1 MNQSIYIIC
10 QIIVVLITFFLVAF
24 TTYALRRAYLN
35 MKMEMQLQNQLIKWI
50 FWGLIFW
57 LFIQWLLAY
66 MGFYGKFDLLPPRIL
81 VFALLPSV
89 FLSISLLF
97 SKKFTKIL
105 QHLPPKWLIQIQSFR
120 ILMELMLWLGFIGGF
135 VPFQMT
141 FEGFNMDIIAGITAL
156 FAGFVFF
163 GKKRFLRPESI
174 IWNIF
179 GIFLLLNIL
188 FIATISTPSPLQIF
202 KNEPVNTFIAEAPF
216 IWIPGFI
223 VPFALAM
230 HLFSLKQ
237 VVTIQNREVRT
248 ESRD

>member
-1 MNQSIYIIC
+1 MNPTIYIIC
-10 QIIVVLITFFLVAF
+10 EIIVLLIAFFLVAF
-24 TTYALRRAYLN
+24 TTYGLRRAYLS
-35 MKMEMQLQNQLIKWI
+35 MKMDIHLQNQLVKWV
-50 FWGLIFW
+50 FWGLVAW
-57 LFIQWLLAY
+57 LFILWLSAY
-66 MGFYGKFDLLPPRIL
+66 MGFFSNFEVLPPRIF
-81 VFALLPSV
+81 VFALIPPL

-105 QHLPPKWLIQIQSFR
+105 QHLPPQWLIQIQSFR
-120 ILMELMLWLGFIGGF
+120 IIMEIMLWLGFVGGF
-135 VPFQMT
+135 IPFQMT

-163 GKKRFLRPESI
+163 GKNRLLRPESI

-179 GIFLLLNIL
+179 GIFLLINVL

-202 KNEPVNTFIAEAPF
+202 KNEPVNTFVGDAPF

-237 VVTIQNREVRT
+237 VLVIKKRK
-248 ESRD
+248 

>member
-1 MNQSIYIIC
+1 MNFFLYIVC
-10 QIIVVLITFFLVAF
+10 QVIVVLIVFFLVASI
-24 TTYALRRAYLN
+24 TYGLRRAYLS
-35 MKMEMQLQNQLIKWI
+35 MRMDMHLQNQLVKWV
-50 FWGLIFW
+50 FWGLISW

-66 MGFYGKFDLLPPRIL
+66 MGFFSNFDVLPPRIL
-81 VFALLPSV
+81 LFALLPAIV
-89 FLSISLLF
+89 LSICLLF
-97 SKKFTKIL
+97 SKKFAKIL
-105 QHLPPKWLIQIQSFR
+105 QHIPPTWLIQIQSFR
-120 ILMELMLWLGFIGGF
+120 ILMEIMLWIGFIGGF

-156 FAGFVFF
+156 FAGLVFF
-163 GKKRFLRPESI
+163 GKNRFLRPESI

-179 GIFLLLNIL
+179 GIFLLVNIL

-202 KNEPVNTFIAEAPF
+202 KNEPVNTFIGDAPF

-237 VVTIQNREVRT
+237 VLLIRN
-248 ESRD
+248 ESKS

>member
-1 MNQSIYIIC
+1 MNLSIFILC
-10 QIIVVLITFFLVAF
+10 QVIVVLIAFFLVAF
-24 TTYALRRAYLN
+24 TTYGLRRAYLD
-35 MKMEMQLQNQLIKWI
+35 MKMDLQLQNQLIKWV
-50 FWGLIFW
+50 FWGLISW
-57 LFIQWLLAY
+57 LFILWLSAY
-66 MGFYGKFDLLPPRIL
+66 MGFFRNFEVLPPRIFL
-81 VFALLPSV
+81 FALIPATL
-89 FLSISLLF
+89 LSISLLF
-97 SKKFTKIL
+97 SKKFAKIL
-105 QHLPPKWLIQIQSFR
+105 QHIPPKWLIQIQSFR
-120 ILMELMLWLGFIGGF
+120 IVMELMLWLGFIGGF

-141 FEGFNMDIIAGITAL
+141 FEGFNMDIIAGISAL

-179 GIFLLLNIL
+179 GIFLLINIL

-237 VVTIQNREVRT
+237 VLMKYKF
-248 ESRD
+248 